1 MGHEDETPE
10 SRRDLIDHVLRV
22 IMNGMTARPAAG
34 RSRATPLT
42 PLRGLILLAL
52 MLLGLWLTRNADE
65 PPRPIEQPAPVA
77 TNSPEEP
84 RGEVPEQ
91 RPAAEPAE
99 ETPTAQVPNVTLR
112 DLDGQVVFRG
122 TVDVQSTLDR
132 IAAGKRLNYR
142 NDGSTFENRE
152 RRLPRKPSGYYREY
166 VHPTPSLAG
175 PGPQRL
181 VVGQQGEVYYTPDH
195 YRTFKRVR

>member
-1 MGHEDETPE
+1 
-10 SRRDLIDHVLRV
+10 
-22 IMNGMTARPAAG
+22 MNGMTAPSGG
-34 RSRATPLT
+34 RSRAAPLT
-42 PLRGLILLAL
+42 PLRGLLLLAL
-52 MLLGLWLTRNADE
+52 VLLGLWLTRNADQ
-65 PPRPIEQPAPVA
+65 PPRPVERPASVA
-77 TNSPEEP
+77 SSSPEEP
-84 RGEVPEQ
+84 LAELPEQ

-99 ETPTAQVPNVTLR
+99 AALATEVPNVTLR

-132 IAAGKRLNYR
+132 IAAGKRLDYR

>member
-1 MGHEDETPE
+1 
-10 SRRDLIDHVLRV
+10 
-22 IMNGMTARPAAG
+22 MNGMTARPAAG
-34 RSRATPLT
+34 RSPAAPLT

-52 MLLGLWLTRNADE
+52 VLLALWLSRNSDQ
-65 PPRPIEQPAPVA
+65 PQRQVEQPAPVA
-77 TNSPEEP
+77 TDAPEEP
-84 RGEVPEQ
+84 LVEVPEQ
-91 RPAAEPAE
+91 RPSAEPAE
-99 ETPTAQVPNVTLR
+99 AAPAAEVPNVTLR
-112 DLDGQVVFRG
+112 DLDGKVVFRG

-132 IAAGKRLNYR
+132 IAAGKRLSYR

-181 VVGQQGEVYYTPDH
+181 VVGEQGEVYYTPDH
-195 YRTFKRVR
+195 YRTFKRIR